1 MDHIPRVSDVLY
13 VGVCRKIGT
22 PTEVT
27 FRRDMRDTEDMIRKP
42 SELYEGRRTML
53 SGSYREGFRF
63 KSSDMDYMVW
73 YSDHKVICEMSQS
86 TFYHPPRDTLIY
98 METSDTPP
106 GFAKLQL
113 LTPSNYR
120 IVMSSLLERN
130 HTEYISSSLLRMRF
144 HQSRNGSN
152 PANEGENL
160 HGPCHN
166 YTYRSIETDIALCF
180 HSRHWP
186 LPALPWVD
194 RCLTRAWPSRSV
206 LQSIIDEG
214 CHLVPIANRQ
224 TNENSDLEWRISFS
238 QAEQKLV
245 YSMNHCQFLCYGI
258 MKIILK
264 EVISDELLC
273 SYFMKTILFWR
284 IQERSSTPWL
294 PSTLI
299 QHVWFC
305 FKSLMQC
312 VYTGYLPNFFIP
324 ENNMFAG
331 KVVGA
336 QQISLYQKLE
346 RFYKMGVAFLLHSP
360 TLREILIPA
369 VSNPYFVMQTGE
381 SYLKSEIYIDIAS
394 YCENASSRGMV
405 YASSDFLSNMMHLN
419 VIDQLFS
426 TCQNVIYHDRL
437 INVLVSTSM
446 SLKAQCLFVS
456 KKKRYTIERSMIH
469 MLGLVSKLGC
479 VSDGLYLAL
488 YLYDTGRYQTALT
501 VTDTVKQRLSQPHIM
516 YHDRVDIQRYSEVV
530 GGQSLLTKYRKAW
543 ARNIVF
549 FKDFTFTIEELRLEQ
564 EVSNMNGMPNLHLPP
579 FVTVYMLSVLCHY
592 RLGDRSQ
599 YIQAL
604 TDLHTLLLYDDGSYV
619 PLLNRDLAW
628 QILGICQHV
637 VGDLHGALQSYQE
650 SLRQEPKNKIQIA
663 TGTRI
668 DLVKSQLRVHSTSI
682 IT

>member
-1 MDHIPRVSDVLY
+1 MDQIPRVSDVLY

-27 FRRDMRDTEDMIRKP
+27 FRRDLWDTGEMIRKP
-42 SELYEGRRTML
+42 SQLYKGLRKML
-53 SGSYREGFRF
+53 SGSRKEGFRF
-63 KSSDMDYMVW
+63 KSSDFDFMQW
-73 YSDHKVICEMSQS
+73 YLDHKVICEMSQS
-86 TFYHPPRDTLIY
+86 TFYHPPRHTLIY

-106 GFAKLQL
+106 GFARLQL
-113 LTPSNYR
+113 LTPSNKE

-130 HTEYISSSLLRMRF
+130 NTEYISCSLLRMRL
-144 HQSRNGSN
+144 HQALKGFN
-152 PANEGENL
+152 PAIEGENL

-166 YTYRSIETDIALCF
+166 YTYLSIETDFALCF

-206 LQSIIDEG
+206 LQSIIDVG
-214 CHLVPIANRQ
+214 FHLVPIANRQ
-224 TNENSDLEWRISFS
+224 THDNLDLEWRISFS

-284 IQERSSTPWL
+284 IQESSSTLWL
-294 PSTLI
+294 PSTLL

-336 QQISLYQKLE
+336 QQKFLYQKLE

-369 VSNPYFVMQTGE
+369 VSDPYFVMPTGE
-381 SYLKSEIYIDIAS
+381 RYLKSEIDIDIAFDGGS
-394 YCENASSRGMV
+394 FSCRSMV
-405 YASSDFLSNMMHLN
+405 VVSDFLSNMIHLN

-426 TCQNVIYHDRL
+426 TCQNVVFHNML
-437 INVLVSTSM
+437 ISVLESTSM

-456 KKKRYTIERSMIH
+456 KRKRYTIDRSIIH
-469 MLGLVSKLGC
+469 MLDLVSKLGC
-479 VSDGLYLAL
+479 LSDGLYLAL
-488 YLYDTGRYQTALT
+488 YLYDTGRYQTALA
-501 VTDTVKQRLSQPHIM
+501 VTDTVKQRLSQSHIM
-516 YHDRVDIQRYSEVV
+516 YYDTVDRQRYSEAV
-530 GGQSLLTKYRKAW
+530 GGQSMLTKFRKAW
-543 ARNIVF
+543 ARDISFNAN
-549 FKDFTFTIEELRLEQ
+549 FTFIEELRLEQ
-564 EVSNMNGMPNLHLPP
+564 EVCKMNGLGYLYLSP
-579 FVTVYMLSVLCHY
+579 FVTVHMLSVLCHY
-592 RLGDRSQ
+592 RLGNRSQ
-599 YIQAL
+599 YLQAL
-604 TDLHTLLLYDDGSYV
+604 TDLHTLLLYDDGRYA
-619 PLLNRDLAW
+619 LLYTRDLSW

-650 SLRQEPKNKIQIA
+650 SLRQIPRHKIQIA
-663 TGTRI
+663 TETR
-668 DLVKSQLRVHSTSI
+668 LNFVQSQLRMNSTRI
-682 IT
+682 VT